1 MRAICISTSSLSKF
15 NAEFFDECAQRRCF
29 LQRQFFSCQPVY
41 YSNYTFHAVFLALNL
56 SDERLFNLSRL
67 HLIGRMVDIVVMP
80 QTPNMKCCT
89 ASDKRIVQA
98 TLATESAI
106 EEGTFAAT
114 KASVVAANGT
124 SNGNAHKPRQH
135 VRPILLKHRVSS
147 GLGLS
152 LRQRHLR
159 ILWC

>member
-1 MRAICISTSSLSKF
+1 M
-15 NAEFFDECAQRRCF
+15 
-29 LQRQFFSCQPVY
+29 Y

-135 VRPILLKHRVSS
+135 VRPLLLKH
-147 GLGLS
+147 
-152 LRQRHLR
+152 
-159 ILWC
+159 